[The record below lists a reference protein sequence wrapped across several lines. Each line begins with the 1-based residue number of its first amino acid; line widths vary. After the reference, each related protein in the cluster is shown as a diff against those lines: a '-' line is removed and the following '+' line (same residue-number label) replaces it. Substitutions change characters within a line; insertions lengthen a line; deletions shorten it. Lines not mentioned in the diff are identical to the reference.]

1 MTGLSLLAIQVVVQD
16 IPTPPSLPPW
26 MVMPPNMIVLMV
38 MAIVAGSVIILWPL
52 MRALGRRLEG
62 RRVADP
68 AVMQELESLRERVGE
83 LEAHH
88 DRLAELEERVEFSER
103 LLAKAREQASPRQ

>member
-1 MTGLSLLAIQVVVQD
+1 MMPALAQVTVQVPD
-16 IPTPPSLPPW
+16 VPAPPSLPPW
-26 MVMPPNMIVLMV
+26 MVMPPNMVVLMV
-38 MAIVAGSVIILWPL
+38 MAMVAGTVIILWPL

-68 AVMQELESLRERVGE
+68 ALMQELESLRERVAE
-83 LEAHH
+83 LESHH

-103 LLAKAREQASPRQ
+103 LLARAREQSPSSGS

>member
-1 MTGLSLLAIQVVVQD
+1 MMGLSLLAIQVVVQD
-16 IPTPPSLPPW
+16 IPAPPSLPPW
-26 MVMPPNMIVLMV
+26 MVMPPEMIVLMV
-38 MAIVAGSVIILWPL
+38 VAIVVGSVIVLWPL

-68 AVMQELESLRERVGE
+68 ALMQELESLRERVAE
-83 LEAHH
+83 LESHH

-103 LLAKAREQASPRQ
+103 LLAKAREQLPPRP

>member
-1 MTGLSLLAIQVVVQD
+1 MMTLALFQTPAPDIVTIQGA
-16 IPTPPSLPPW
+16 PFWAMLPPEAITIIALGS
-26 MVMPPNMIVLMV
+26 IVGGVLV
-38 MAIVAGSVIILWPL
+38 FWPL

-68 AVMQELESLRERVGE
+68 ALMHEVESLRDRVAELES
-83 LEAHH
+83 HH

-103 LLAKAREQASPRQ
+103 LLAKVREQSPPARS

>member
-1 MTGLSLLAIQVVVQD
+1 MLSLAQVTVQVPD
-16 IPTPPSLPPW
+16 VPTAPVMTPW
-26 MVMPPNMIVLMV
+26 MVMPPNMIVLTIMV
-38 MAIVAGSVIILWPL
+38 MVAGTVIVFWPL

-68 AVMQELESLRERVGE
+68 ALMQELESLRERVAD
-83 LEAHH
+83 LESHH

-103 LLAKAREQASPRQ
+103 LLARAREQSPPAGS

>member
-1 MTGLSLLAIQVVVQD
+1 MMSFLAQVTVQVPD
-16 IPTPPSLPPW
+16 IPTAPVVAPW

-38 MAIVAGSVIILWPL
+38 ITMVTGTVIVLWPL

-68 AVMQELESLRERVGE
+68 AMMQELESLRERVAE
-83 LEAHH
+83 LESHH

-103 LLAKAREQASPRQ
+103 LLARAREQSPPAGS